1 MKKVGILTIFGEYN
15 YGNRLQNYAV
25 QRVLEKMELDV
36 ETIKYMSLDVNDFN
50 DNQKRLSLFQEF
62 NKNIK
67 FCEDELHINATEI
80 PASMNEFDYVVIGSD
95 QIWNFTFDKLFSSKV
110 FADFVPKHKR
120 ISFSASFGVSFTPND
135 EKIYDICKNN
145 LEEIKAISV
154 REDAGKDIVEKIT
167 GRNDVEVLIDPTM
180 MLDSTEW
187 EKLAKR
193 PEQLKTDKFILKGFL
208 GNVSEKQEDELKR
221 IAEENDC
228 EIIDILDKNSPFYET
243 GPAEFLYL
251 EKNAFL
257 VATDSFHS
265 CVFATLFSTPFVVF
279 KRDDKL
285 ASMNSRIET
294 LLSKLDM
301 KNRFCESKIG
311 QDILS
316 NDYSKQFKILEQE
329 RVKVK
334 EFFNKNI

>member
-50 DNQKRLSLFQEF
+50 NNKKRLSLFQDF

-67 FCEDELHINATEI
+67 FHENEIHINAKEI
-80 PASMNEFDYVVIGSD
+80 SSSVNEFDYIVIGSD

-120 ISFSASFGVSFTPND
+120 ISFSASFGVNFAPQD
-135 EKIYDICKNN
+135 ENIYEICKNN
-145 LEEIKAISV
+145 LNEMKAISV
-154 REDAGKDIVEKIT
+154 REDAGKEIIEKVT
-167 GRNDVEVLIDPTM
+167 GRKDAEVLIDPTM
-180 MLDSTEW
+180 MLDCKEW

-208 GNVSEKQEDELKR
+208 GNVSEKQENELKR
-221 IAEENDC
+221 IADENGC
-228 EIIDILDKNSPFYET
+228 EIIDILDTNSPFYET

-265 CVFATLFSTPFVVF
+265 CVFATIFSTPFVVF
-279 KRDDKL
+279 KREDKL

-301 KNRFCESKIG
+301 KNRFCENVIT

-316 NDYSKQFKILEQE
+316 KDYSKQFEILEKE
-329 RVKVK
+329 REKVK
-334 EFFNKNI
+334 EFLNKNI